1 MARLSNSLDETKK
14 ENEKKKKQAKRNG
27 KAYRKGTDE
36 CFVIDQLPPSLNV
49 SLRDK

>member
-14 ENEKKKKQAKRNG
+14 ENEKKNKRKRNG
-27 KAYRKGTDE
+27 KACRKGTDE